1 MKNRLIWMIPLM
13 AAVVLAAALLM
24 VIGGYYRA
32 DETAR
37 AALVPDGTVDVSR
50 TDYGWFFDGPSTTDA
65 LVFYPGGMVEETAYA
80 PLLHLLAR
88 EGMDV
93 CLVSMPVH
101 LAVFGA
107 NRALAVTARYRYD
120 HWYVGGHS
128 LGGAMA
134 AAYAAGHG
142 ERLTGLILLAAYP
155 TRTLGSSLL
164 TISVTGTEDGVL
176 DRAKAEAGKTFVT
189 GDLREYTLSGGNHA
203 QFGNYGDQRG
213 DGAAAISR
221 DEQQRLTV
229 DHIIRN
235 KR

>member
-1 MKNRLIWMIPLM
+1 MTFVRR
-13 AAVVLAAALLM
+13 V
-24 VIGGYYRA
+24 
-32 DETAR
+32 
-37 AALVPDGTVDVSR
+37 
-50 TDYGWFFDGPSTTDA
+50 
-65 LVFYPGGMVEETAYA
+65 
-80 PLLHLLAR
+80 
-88 EGMDV
+88 
-93 CLVSMPVH
+93 
-101 LAVFGA
+101 
-107 NRALAVTARYRYD
+107 
-120 HWYVGGHS
+120 

-142 ERLTGLILLAAYP
+142 ERLIGLILLAAYP

-229 DHIIRN
+229 EYIIRN

>member
-1 MKNRLIWMIPLM
+1 MKKRLRWMIPLM

-24 VIGGYYRA
+24 YIGGYYRA
-32 DETAR
+32 DGTAL

-80 PLLHLLAR
+80 PLLRLLAR

-93 CLVSMPVH
+93 CLVSMPLH
-101 LAVFGA
+101 LAVFGV
-107 NRALAVTARYRYD
+107 NRASAVMARYAYD

-134 AAYAAGHG
+134 AAYAARHG
-142 ERLTGLILLAAYP
+142 RGLTGLILLAAYP
-155 TRTLGSSLL
+155 TRTLDASLI
-164 TISVTGTEDGVL
+164 TISVTGTEDRVL
-176 DRAKAEAGKTFVT
+176 DRAKAEAGKAFVT
-189 GDLREYTLSGGNHA
+189 GELCDYALPGGNHA
-203 QFGNYGDQRG
+203 QYGNYGDQRG
-213 DGAAAISR
+213 DGAAAIGR

-229 DHIIRN
+229 EHIIRS